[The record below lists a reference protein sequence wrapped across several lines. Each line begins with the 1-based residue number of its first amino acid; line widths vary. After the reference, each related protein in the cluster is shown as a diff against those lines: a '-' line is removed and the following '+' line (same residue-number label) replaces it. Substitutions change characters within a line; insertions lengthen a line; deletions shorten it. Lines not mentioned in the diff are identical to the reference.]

1 MNWKGYGSKQ
11 VGPNLRSYHICMKGL
26 SNNIFLDLY
35 LNLKPPKNDR
45 GLFMPLSCSAHTCY
59 VPCEVM
65 YFLSHKTHCFLFPP
79 EITTKICQHFT
90 AWSCINMT
98 FTAIGILA
106 FAVGITWL
114 TLARRKTKPHYPY
127 TSCLVAHI
135 SVPLRLIMSSL
146 KINYL
151 SQWNVE

>member
-11 VGPNLRSYHICMKGL
+11 VGPNLRSYHICMKGQVTTNFWTFI
-26 SNNIFLDLY
+26 STW
-35 LNLKPPKNDR
+35 NLQKMTR
-45 GLFMPLSCSAHTCY
+45 GLFIPLSCSAHTCY
-59 VPCEVM
+59 MPCKLM
-65 YFLSHKTHCFLFPP
+65 YFLSQKTRCFLFPQKSP
-79 EITTKICQHFT
+79 HKICQHLT

-98 FTAIGILA
+98 ITATGILA

-114 TLARRKTKPHYPY
+114 TLARRKTNPHCPY

-135 SVPLRLIMSSL
+135 SVPLHVIMSSM

-151 SQWNVE
+151 SQWNVK